1 MQSRRFLKLFVPLS
15 IVVLAS
21 LAFSQS
27 IELRTGATAVRDDWK
42 SDNPGVRRLI
52 KPSDLPAPPP
62 ATAAD
67 GEKSVANIVKL
78 VEPPQGALPKVPD
91 GFAVEVFASGFKQ
104 PRTLRIAPNGDIFLS
119 ESGTG
124 RVLVF
129 RAGAGGGPAKA
140 EVFAENLDRPYGIIF
155 PAARQSPVHLCGGG
169 ESGGPYPYHSGAVKA
184 AAPPDVVIANIPTK
198 RHWTRDLAV
207 SRMASACSSPS
218 ARGPMSGA
226 T

>member
-129 RAGAGGGPAKA
+129 RAGAG
-140 EVFAENLDRPYGIIF
+140 R
-155 PAARQSPVHLCGGG
+155 R
-169 ESGGPYPYHSGAVKA
+169 
-184 AAPPDVVIANIPTK
+184 
-198 RHWTRDLAV
+198 
-207 SRMASACSSPS
+207 ACK
-218 ARGPMSGA
+218 G
-226 T
+226 